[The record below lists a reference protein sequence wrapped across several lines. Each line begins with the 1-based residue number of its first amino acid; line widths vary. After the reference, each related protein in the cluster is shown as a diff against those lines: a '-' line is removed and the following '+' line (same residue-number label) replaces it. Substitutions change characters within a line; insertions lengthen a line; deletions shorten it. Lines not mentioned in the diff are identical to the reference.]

1 MRTVTLKNVTVTEE
15 ELREALRQ
23 VEAQPSPPQKAEH
36 MDVCVRDG
44 KALWLMLDAKK
55 LRRHLH
61 ACGTRPFVALHKHGG
76 LGCDNG
82 EAEDGYTYAPGTLTL
97 GVKS

>member
-23 VEAQPSPPQKAEH
+23 VEAQPPPPRKAEH

-44 KALWLMLDAKK
+44 KALWLVLDAER
-55 LRRHLH
+55 LRRHLN
-61 ACGTRPFVALHKHGG
+61 ACGTQPFVTLHQHGG
-76 LGCDNG
+76 LSWDNG
-82 EAEDGYTYAPGTLTL
+82 VAEAGYTYAPGTLTF
-97 GVKS
+97 GVES